1 MCSMGGLK
9 TQLIFIVSLLVALS
23 MVSSNLS
30 LPSEYSILGY
40 DPDEVIS
47 EEEVAL
53 LFERWMDKHGK
64 VYNNLEEKRRRFKI
78 FQSNLAK
85 VIDWNSKRN
94 PSDHS
99 AGLNQFSDLSFEE
112 FREKHLSKMD
122 LHQENLLETNAKRLN
137 STCTHPL
144 SWDWRYKGAVTPVK
158 NQGSCGSC
166 WAFSTTGAIE
176 GINAIATKNLVSLSE
191 QELVDCDSYDSAC
204 DGGWPYRAFQW
215 VIDNGGIAT
224 ESQYPYSGQG
234 VCNTNAPKTVTI
246 DGYQW
251 VDIDEESILCQVYQ
265 QPVSVAI
272 LVLQDFQSYRS
283 GIYRG
288 VSCPTNDPGS
298 VNHAVL
304 IVGYGTAAD
313 GTDFWIVK
321 NSWRTSWG
329 MSGYIL
335 IERNHILPYGVC
347 NINYWACYPAK
358 V

>member
-1 MCSMGGLK
+1 MGGLK
-9 TQLIFIVSLLVALS
+9 TQLIFVVSLLVALS
-23 MVSSNLS
+23 IVSPSLS
-30 LPSEYSILGY
+30 QLPSEYSIVGS

-47 EEEVAL
+47 EEGLAL
-53 LFERWMDKHGK
+53 LFERWMEKHRK
-64 VYNNLEEKRRRFKI
+64 VYNNLEDKQRRFKI
-78 FQSNLAK
+78 FQSNLAH

-94 PSDHS
+94 PSDHT

-112 FREKHLSKMD
+112 FSRNYLSKMD
-122 LHQENLLETNAKRLN
+122 PRQENMFEASAKRLN

-144 SWDWRYKGAVTPVK
+144 SWDWRYKGAVTTVK

-176 GINAIATKNLVSLSE
+176 GINAIVTKNLLSLSE

-204 DGGWPYRAFQW
+204 NGGMPYRAFQW
-215 VIDNGGIAT
+215 VINHGGIAT
-224 ESQYPYSGQG
+224 QSQYPYTGREG
-234 VCNTNAPKTVTI
+234 VCNTNAPKTATI
-246 DGYQW
+246 NSYQW

-272 LVLQDFQSYRS
+272 LALQDFQSYKS

-288 VSCPTNDPGS
+288 VSCPTNDPGNI
-298 VNHAVL
+298 NHAVL
-304 IVGYGTAAD
+304 LVGYGTAAD

-321 NSWRTSWG
+321 NSWGTSWG

-347 NINYWACYPAK
+347 NINYWACYPTK